1 MAILVPQHAV
11 LRSSTPEPSSSGT
24 SRMHVAPF
32 CPARSG
38 GPNLASAARTVF
50 GREAAANV
58 PGPTRS
64 SRYSRGPVSHGDHPR
79 PELMAIHE
87 LELDALAQTGE
98 QRRPVS
104 GKDRLHQEHVLV
116 DQSQICQ
123 PQGKRHATHEQ
134 ALARLLLEPPNRLP

>member
-58 PGPTRS
+58 PGQSTS
-64 SRYSRGPVSHGDHPR
+64 CRYSRGPVSQCDHPR
-79 PELMAIHE
+79 RELLAIHE
-87 LELDALAQTGE
+87 LELDALAETGE
-98 QRRPVS
+98 QRRPVA
-104 GKDRLHQEHVLV
+104 GKDRLHKEHLLV

-123 PQGKRHATHEQ
+123 PQGKRHAPHEEP
-134 ALARLLLEPPNRLP
+134 LAWL